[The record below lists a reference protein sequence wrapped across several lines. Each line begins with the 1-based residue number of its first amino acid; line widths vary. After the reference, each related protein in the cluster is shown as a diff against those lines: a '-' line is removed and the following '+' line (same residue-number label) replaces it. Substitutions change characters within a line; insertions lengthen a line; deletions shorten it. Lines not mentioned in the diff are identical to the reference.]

1 MTPKQ
6 VTDSWR
12 KGKADAVYLFHGEE
26 EFLRTEAINEAISTF
41 LPDQGMR
48 SFNLDIMYG
57 NETKI
62 SHVIQ
67 CANGLPVMSDKRI
80 VIIRDADKLW
90 RFKTNDDDDD
100 EGSKGKDHPDV
111 IATINYI
118 KSPNFE
124 TILIFDCKK
133 HGAKNTYPWKALFE
147 KVQVVEFAFM
157 RGPEVAGWLVDKAK
171 KQSRHLT
178 DAAAGLM
185 VDYIGND
192 LRAQVTEL
200 EKVITY
206 AGDKEEITEK
216 DVKAVVGNQSTHDA
230 FELTKAIG
238 AGNKQRA
245 SEIAVKMIAED
256 KSARFPMFAVLIK
269 YLEQLVV
276 AQYMS
281 SKRMPDKEIAAAIG
295 LFGGGAY
302 YVKEYITASHKFT
315 KESLDNAVK
324 ALVNAEYQTRKV
336 KVDESLLVQKL
347 ILEMMG

>member
-6 VTDSWR
+6 VTDAWR
-12 KGKADAVYLFHGEE
+12 KGKADAVYLFFGEE
-26 EFLRTEAINEAISTF
+26 EFLRSEAITEAIGTF
-41 LPDQGMR
+41 LPDPGMR

-62 SHVIQ
+62 ANVIQ
-67 CANGLPVMSDKRI
+67 CANGLPVMADKRV

-90 RFKTNDDDDD
+90 RFRTDGDDD

-118 KSPNFE
+118 KSPNFD

-133 HGAKNTYPWKALFE
+133 YGAKNTYPWKALFE

-157 RGPEVAGWLVDKAK
+157 REAEVAGWLIDRAK
-171 KQSRHLT
+171 KQSRDLT
-178 DAAAGLM
+178 DAAARVM

-192 LRAQVTEL
+192 LRAQTTEL

-206 AGDKEEITEK
+206 AGDKEEITDK

-230 FELTKAIG
+230 FELTRAIG

-245 SEIAVKMIAED
+245 SEIAVKMLAED

-276 AQYMS
+276 AQNMS
-281 SKRMPDKEIAAAIG
+281 ARRAPDKDIAAAIG

-302 YVKEYITASHKFT
+302 YVKDYITASHKFSRE
-315 KESLDNAVK
+315 KLDGAVK
-324 ALVNAEYQTRKV
+324 ALVNAEFQTRKV
-336 KVDESLLVQKL
+336 KVDESLLVQRL
-347 ILEMMG
+347 ILEMMT

>member
-6 VTDSWR
+6 VTNSWR
-12 KGKADAVYLFHGEE
+12 KGKTDAVYLFHGEE
-26 EFLRTEAINEAISTF
+26 EFLRSEAITEAINTF
-41 LPDQGMR
+41 LPDPGMR

-62 SHVIQ
+62 SNVIQ
-67 CANGLPVMSDKRI
+67 CANGLPVMADKRI

-90 RFKTNDDDDD
+90 RFKTDDDDD

-118 KSPNFE
+118 KAPNFD

-157 RGPEVAGWLVDKAK
+157 REAEVAGWLVDRAK

-178 DAAAGLM
+178 DAAARLL

-192 LRAQVTEL
+192 LRSQTTEL

-206 AGDKEEITEK
+206 AGDREEITDK

-230 FELTKAIG
+230 FELTRAIG

-245 SEIAVKMIAED
+245 TEIAVKMLIED

-276 AQYMS
+276 AKSMS
-281 SKRMPDKEIAAAIG
+281 TKGAPDKDIAAAIG

-302 YVKEYITASHKFT
+302 YVKDYITASHRFSREK
-315 KESLDNAVK
+315 LDGAVK
-324 ALVNAEYQTRKV
+324 ALVNAEFQTRKV
-336 KVDESLLVQKL
+336 KVDESLLVQRL
-347 ILEMMG
+347 ILEMMT